1 MFQADS
7 NYRLFEKHIKSV
19 FNPKSEGLLKY
30 SDGEY
35 TKSISCY
42 PKSIPVFSYTNGK
55 GSLETELICYG
66 TYWKEQTVTDNLASM
81 KPSFVFPQYFTP
93 YTLFGVKAA
102 QLVTKINNT
111 GDADSGWTVRFVS
124 SFGSVKNP
132 YIINRKTG
140 EGVYFTA
147 EMSKGDELLIDF
159 TKQQP
164 IIYKNGNKDFSVLN
178 APKSSFFKFF
188 VGENEIEYGAEEN
201 VTNLEV
207 YFNYNPLVL

>member
-1 MFQADS
+1 M
-7 NYRLFEKHIKSV
+7 FEKYIKSV
-19 FNPKSEGLLKY
+19 FNPKTEGLLKY
-30 SDGEY
+30 SDGSY

-42 PKSIPVFSYTNGK
+42 PKSIPVFSYSGGK
-55 GSLETELICYG
+55 GSIETELICYG

-81 KPSFVFPQYFTP
+81 TPSFVFPQYFTP
-93 YTLFGVKAA
+93 YILFGIKAA

-111 GDADSGWTVRFVS
+111 GDADSGWTVRFCA

-140 EGVYFTA
+140 EGVYFTE
-147 EMSKGDELLIDF
+147 EMTKGDELLIDF

-164 IIYKNGNKDFSVLN
+164 VIYKNGKKDFSVLN

>member
-1 MFQADS
+1 
-7 NYRLFEKHIKSV
+7 
-19 FNPKSEGLLKY
+19 
-30 SDGEY
+30 
-35 TKSISCY
+35 
-42 PKSIPVFSYTNGK
+42 
-55 GSLETELICYG
+55 
-66 TYWKEQTVTDNLASM
+66 M
-81 KPSFVFPQYFTP
+81 KPSFVFPQYFKP

-140 EGVYFTA
+140 EGVYFTT

-164 IIYKNGNKDFSVLN
+164 VIYKNGNKDFSVLN

-207 YFNYNPLVL
+207 YFNYNPLVLYPKLQ